1 MAFRDL
7 LHTLDHTATGSAQPE
22 QCIVDHL
29 NWLLNTRR
37 DRHPQLEGF
46 GMPDLHEYLTRAD
59 PEMAVALELRRV
71 IERYEPRLT
80 RVRVLPEPGPEG
92 SFCERLHARFIIEAV
107 LALDEVKTRIHQ
119 LAEIDREG
127 YINLR

>member
-7 LHTLDHTATGSAQPE
+7 LHTLDNTAAGNAQPE
-22 QCIVDHL
+22 QCIITHL

-46 GMPDLHEYLTRAD
+46 GMPDLHEYLTEAD
-59 PEMAVALELRRV
+59 PETVVALELRKV
-71 IERYEPRLT
+71 IERYEPRLS

-92 SFCERLHARFIIEAV
+92 SFYGRLHARFVIEGV
-107 LALDEVKTRIHQ
+107 LAADEAQTRIRQ
-119 LAEIDREG
+119 LAEIDRAG
-127 YINLR
+127 YVDLS